1 VNTVVGHEQECL
13 ARFNHMWPKLAPR
26 VLSTLLNKITWS
38 KEGYDLLESALRT
51 IERLGKQLDDIH
63 HSIQG
68 LLETQKALGITKFGI
83 GVTSADVEFPRHQTQ
98 SNLRRRGGN
107 VATVSYEV
115 SDLQDGICLL
125 YEGKKLS

>member
-26 VLSTLLNKITWS
+26 VLYTLLNKITWS

-51 IERLGKQLDDIH
+51 IQKLGKQLDDIH
-63 HSIQG
+63 HSIQP
-68 LLETQKALGITKFGI
+68 QKTSDIAKLGIE
-83 GVTSADVEFPRHQTQ
+83 VTTADVEFPRHQTQ

-107 VATVSYEV
+107 AVKVSYETP
-115 SDLQDGICLL
+115 DFQDGTSLL
-125 YEGKKLS
+125 YERKKLS